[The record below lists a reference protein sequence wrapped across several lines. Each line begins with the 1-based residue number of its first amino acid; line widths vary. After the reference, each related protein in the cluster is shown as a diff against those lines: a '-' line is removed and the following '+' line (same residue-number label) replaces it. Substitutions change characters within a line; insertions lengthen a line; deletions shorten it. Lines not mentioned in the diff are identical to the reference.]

1 MSQPTL
7 TSTQPTHANWV
18 RAAETTL
25 ERLQADID
33 RVHRRILANAAD
45 RITLGSD
52 DSASSHQAPTCNL
65 DEALTRERIH
75 EINGRIMQLLQ
86 QVWYVELHGL
96 FDEHMKSV
104 GLKIMVAMHDW
115 KVLKDSIGES
125 AVAEDDREVS
135 IVEEE

>member
-7 TSTQPTHANWV
+7 PSTRLTHANWI

-33 RVHRRILANAAD
+33 KVHRRILADAAA
-45 RITLGSD
+45 RITLDSD
-52 DSASSHQAPTCNL
+52 DSASSHLQAPTCNL

-86 QVWYVELHGL
+86 QVWYVELHDL

-135 IVEEE
+135 IVEE